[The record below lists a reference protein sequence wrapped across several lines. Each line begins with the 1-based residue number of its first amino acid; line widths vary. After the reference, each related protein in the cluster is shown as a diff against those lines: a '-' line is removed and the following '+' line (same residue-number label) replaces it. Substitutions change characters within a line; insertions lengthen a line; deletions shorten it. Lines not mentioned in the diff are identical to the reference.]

1 MNMLKIKKMQL
12 NQLKALNNEFKIR
25 ENRTANIALTNSWFK
40 KQHTKNIQNEYD
52 RIRNLL
58 ESSVVPKTIDKKVI
72 SDRMNELKTLG
83 ARMYDDIG

>member
-1 MNMLKIKKMQL
+1 MQL

-25 ENRTANIALTNSWFK
+25 ENRTANIALTNSWLK